1 MKSSGQAN
9 RQFWRN
15 AVALVVTLAGLA
27 ALAEA
32 TNLFFTSSYGH
43 AAAVII
49 SVTRSRELLNN
60 PGVTGYYERLFAAA
74 PRVEKNYTFDHS
86 FRIYRFKPN
95 LTWEHDLLT
104 TNSFGLVGRDCSER
118 KPAHTRRIAL
128 LGDSVA
134 AGHMVRA
141 NQIFGALLEDRLN
154 SEHAAGLPE
163 HFEVLNFAT
172 IAYTL
177 PQILD
182 VSKDEATRFDPD
194 VYMLA
199 LTELAVFRSWDRH
212 LVQLIQ
218 SGIDPKY
225 GFLREALRQAKVSQ
239 TDDALTLY
247 AKLAPYRMPILREA
261 FVEMKAN
268 AMLNH
273 ASFFVVL
280 LPSVE
285 AGELSK
291 KRFDGIPQ
299 LLTELGIPFVDVLD
313 TFDGIPQTGSIA
325 AFPGDPHPNAQGHA
339 MIYKNLYAKLRA
351 RPEIWNGLVG
361 TPPDITDR
369 TSTSSV
375 KQPF

>member
-1 MKSSGQAN
+1 MNSGKRLN
-9 RQFWRN
+9 KQFWRE
-15 AVALVVTLAGLA
+15 AVLVAAILAGLA
-27 ALAEA
+27 TLARA
-32 TNLFFTSSYGH
+32 TNRLYGTSWGRH
-43 AAAVII
+43 PAIMI

-74 PRVEKNYTFDHS
+74 PRVEKNYIFDHS

-104 TNSFGLVGRDCSER
+104 TNSFGLVGGDCSER
-118 KPAHTRRIAL
+118 KPPHTRRIAL

-154 SEHAAGLPE
+154 ADHAAGASE

-182 VSKDEATRFDPD
+182 VSKDEAARFDPD

-199 LTELAVFRSWDRH
+199 LTELAVYRSWDRH

-225 GFLREALRQAKVSQ
+225 EFLRETLRRAKVSQ
-239 TDDALTLY
+239 ADDALTLY
-247 AKLAPYRMPILREA
+247 GKLAPYRISILREA
-261 FVEMKAN
+261 LAEMKAN
-268 AMLNH
+268 AMLHH

-291 KRFDGIPQ
+291 KRFEGIPE
-299 LLTELGIPFVDVLD
+299 LLNSLGIPFIDTLD
-313 TFDGIPQTGSIA
+313 TFDGVMQTGSIA

-339 MIYKNLYAKLRA
+339 MIYRNLYAKLRA
-351 RPEIWNGLVG
+351 QPEIWNGLVG
-361 TPPDITDR
+361 YSRDATNQR
-369 TSTSSV
+369 
-375 KQPF
+375 